1 MHISFCVQVIVR
13 FGAKSQIVQ
22 RGIGVGSLVVT
33 DGVYHRSD
41 HSSTVH
47 NAVHCTQKK
56 NLVLL
61 IYFDLLRIIN
71 VAEAENC

>member
-1 MHISFCVQVIVR
+1 MEIYCLKIIVR

-22 RGIGVGSLVVT
+22 RGIGVGSLVVI
-33 DGVYHRSD
+33 DGVYHRSN
-41 HSSTVH
+41 HSLAVH

-61 IYFDLLRIIN
+61 IYFDLLRTIN

>member
-1 MHISFCVQVIVR
+1 MQIVVR

-56 NLVLL
+56 EFSFAN
-61 IYFDLLRIIN
+61 IFRSFEDHKRS
-71 VAEAENC
+71 